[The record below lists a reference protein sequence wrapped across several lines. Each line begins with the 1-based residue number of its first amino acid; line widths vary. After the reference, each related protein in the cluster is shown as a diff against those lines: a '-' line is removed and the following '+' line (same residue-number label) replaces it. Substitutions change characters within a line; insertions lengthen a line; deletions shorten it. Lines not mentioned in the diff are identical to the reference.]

1 MSLTPAALFLPALM
15 ALPLT
20 SLAEDFGGHA
30 AHEHGIAS
38 LTVAMENQTLLLALE
53 SPADNITGFEHAPA
67 KPGEKAAVQ
76 SALARLRQPTLLLT
90 NAEAGCRVS
99 GVRADDPF
107 ASTGALAH
115 RDFDVEYRLQ
125 CRQPGKLSRLD
136 ATALFKAFPRLRTLK
151 VDYALPAGQGG
162 ATLTPEAAT
171 ARLVR

>member
-1 MSLTPAALFLPALM
+1 MSLAPATLLLSALM
-15 ALPLT
+15 AIPLT

-30 AHEHGIAS
+30 AHEHGVAT
-38 LTVAMENQTLLLALE
+38 LTAAMESQTLVLALE

-76 SALARLRQPTLLLT
+76 SALARLKQPDLLLA
-90 NAEAGCRVS
+90 NAEAGCRMS
-99 GVRADDPF
+99 STRADDPF
-107 ASTGALAH
+107 ANTGSRAH

-125 CRQPGKLSRLD
+125 CRQPGKLTRLD
-136 ATALFKAFPRLRTLK
+136 AAALFKAFPRLRTLK

-162 ATLTPEAAT
+162 ATLTPDAAT